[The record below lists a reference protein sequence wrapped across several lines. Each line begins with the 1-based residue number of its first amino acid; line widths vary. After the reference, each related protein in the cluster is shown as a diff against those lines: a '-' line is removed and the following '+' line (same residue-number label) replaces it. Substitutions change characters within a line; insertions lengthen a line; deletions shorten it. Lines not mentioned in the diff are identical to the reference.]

1 MSRYRFPK
9 RMKSLLLRLYA
20 LQSAYRGAGKTVGLE
35 ILLQLPSFGHIAGN
49 STS

>member
-1 MSRYRFPK
+1 MPHYHFPK

-20 LQSAYRGAGKTVGLE
+20 SQSACRGAGKTVGLE
-35 ILLQLPSFGHIAGN
+35 TLLQLPSLGHIAGN